1 MDFFPSRTL
10 AIYMAKMFIIR
21 TLAVLALLVLVL
33 QALDLLGESGKILA
47 HPGNGEAEL
56 WTYVSLRAPQLI
68 ARFLPFSV
76 LLGTIITLATL
87 NQNSEV
93 ISMKAGGLSAHQIL
107 APLIVASMGVAVL
120 SFIFNETLVAPATAR
135 LTQWEK
141 VDFGPIPAESNIRTN
156 VWVKDGNDLIN
167 ARTVIGRG
175 NNVQLRDVTIYN
187 RSANELNSLMHGDQA
202 RFTDKGWLLSDVT
215 RFNVNSGT
223 EEKTPELLIGDSIR
237 PDQFTLS
244 SVDADSLSI
253 FALRGAI
260 GELEQAGR
268 PTMSLKAG
276 WWHKI
281 SGPMSSI
288 LMPLLGAVAA
298 FGLARSGQLF
308 IRAVIGMALGF
319 AYFVADNFALAMG
332 NIGAYPALLAAWAP
346 TAMIRPVERRILR
359 QLGRDSPVRLAEIM
373 VGNARQQMVQRV
385 VAQSDRCP

>member
-47 HPGNGEAEL
+47 QAGNGEAEL
-56 WTYVSLRAPQLI
+56 WTYVSLRAPQLV

-107 APLIVASMGVAVL
+107 APLIVASMGVALV
-120 SFIFNETLVAPATAR
+120 SFVFNETLVAPASAR

-141 VDFGPIPAESNIRTN
+141 VEYGPIPAESNIRTN
-156 VWVKDGNDLIN
+156 VWARDGNDLIN

-175 NNVQLRDVTIYN
+175 DTVRLQGVTIFN
-187 RSANELNSLMHGDQA
+187 RTENELNSLMQGDEA
-202 RFTDKGWLLSDVT
+202 RFTGSGWLLSNVT
-215 RFNVNSGT
+215 RFDVSTGT
-223 EEKTPELLIGDSIR
+223 EEKNPELLVGKTIR

-244 SVDADSLSI
+244 NVDADSLSI
-253 FALRGAI
+253 FDLRSAI

-268 PTMSLKAG
+268 PTMSLEAG

-346 TAMIRPVERRILR
+346 FLLFFLIGETVLIRTE
-359 QLGRDSPVRLAEIM
+359 E
-373 VGNARQQMVQRV
+373 
-385 VAQSDRCP
+385 

>member
-1 MDFFPSRTL
+1 MEFFPSRTL
-10 AIYMAKMFIIR
+10 AIYMAKMFIVR

-47 HPGNGEAEL
+47 YPGNGEAEL
-56 WTYVSLRAPQLI
+56 WTYVSLRTPQLV

-93 ISMKAGGLSAHQIL
+93 ISMKSGGLSAHQIL
-107 APLIVASMGVAVL
+107 APLIVASMGVAL
-120 SFIFNETLVAPATAR
+120 ASFLFNETLVAPATAR

-141 VDFGPIPAESNIRTN
+141 VEFGPIPEESNVRTN
-156 VWVKDGNDLIN
+156 VWVKDGNNLIN
-167 ARTVIGRG
+167 AQTVTGHAEK
-175 NNVQLRDVTIYN
+175 VVLRDITVYN
-187 RSANELNSLMHGDQA
+187 RTGNGLRSMLQADKA
-202 RFTDKGWLLSDVT
+202 RFTGSSWRLTDVT
-215 RFNVNSGT
+215 LFNVSTGS
-223 EEKTPELLIGDSIR
+223 EEEIPSMEMGDSIR

-244 SVDADSLSI
+244 NVNADSLSI
-253 FALRGAI
+253 FALREAI
-260 GELEQAGR
+260 AELKRAGR
-268 PTMSLKAG
+268 PTTSLTAG
-276 WWHKI
+276 LWHKI

-332 NIGAYPALLAAWAP
+332 NIGAYPPILAAWAP
-346 TAMIRPVERRILR
+346 FLLFFLIGETVLIRTE
-359 QLGRDSPVRLAEIM
+359 E
-373 VGNARQQMVQRV
+373 
-385 VAQSDRCP
+385 

>member
-47 HPGNGEAEL
+47 QAGNGEAEL
-56 WTYVSLRAPQLI
+56 WTYVSLRAPQLV

-107 APLIVASMGVAVL
+107 APLIVASMGVALL
-120 SFIFNETLVAPATAR
+120 SFVFNETLVAPATAR

-141 VDFGPIPAESNIRTN
+141 VEYGPIPAESNIRTN
-156 VWVKDGNDLIN
+156 VWVRDGNDLIN

-175 NNVQLRDVTIYN
+175 DTVRLQGVTIFN
-187 RSANELNSLMHGDQA
+187 RTENVLNSLMQGDEA
-202 RFTDKGWLLSDVT
+202 RFTGSGWLLTNVT
-215 RFNVNSGT
+215 RFDVSSGT
-223 EEKTPELLIGDSIR
+223 EEKTPELLVGKTIR

-244 SVDADSLSI
+244 NVDADSLSI
-253 FALRGAI
+253 FDLRSAI

-268 PTMSLKAG
+268 PTMSLEAG

-346 TAMIRPVERRILR
+346 FLLFFLIGETVLIRTE
-359 QLGRDSPVRLAEIM
+359 E
-373 VGNARQQMVQRV
+373 
-385 VAQSDRCP
+385 